1 MPSISGGNVPM
12 TLRLSAVVSSW
23 TGTKLPCRNG
33 WCGHSDVPL
42 SGAAKTGPALS
53 PSTHRP
59 PVRAKLLRKSRRFIM
74 APPCCIA
81 SVFVDA
87 YSIYRAPVH
96 RELSQDRIG
105 GAVGRDFRYDESHR
119 RRCVVEFRVTGLD
132 GRVVVITGGAR
143 GMGAAYVRGF
153 LAEGAKVVAAD
164 LSWDG
169 VEVFRDEVKVAGG
182 LPLLMDVTDNR
193 AVDAAFTAVTER
205 FGTVDVLVNN
215 AGIR

>member
-1 MPSISGGNVPM
+1 MPSISGGNMPM

-23 TGTKLPCRNG
+23 TGPKLPCRNG

-42 SGAAKTGPALS
+42 SGAAKMGPALS

-96 RELSQDRIG
+96 GELPQDRIG
-105 GAVGRDFRYDESHR
+105 GEVGRDFRYDESHR
-119 RRCVVEFRVTGLD
+119 RELHTLTSYSFFR
-132 GRVVVITGGAR
+132 
-143 GMGAAYVRGF
+143 
-153 LAEGAKVVAAD
+153 AEGTW
-164 LSWDG
+164 L
-169 VEVFRDEVKVAGG
+169 RDAVRAIEPCCQEMAPRVMRQDV
-182 LPLLMDVTDNR
+182 PLLLGN
-193 AVDAAFTAVTER
+193 
-205 FGTVDVLVNN
+205 L
-215 AGIR
+215 